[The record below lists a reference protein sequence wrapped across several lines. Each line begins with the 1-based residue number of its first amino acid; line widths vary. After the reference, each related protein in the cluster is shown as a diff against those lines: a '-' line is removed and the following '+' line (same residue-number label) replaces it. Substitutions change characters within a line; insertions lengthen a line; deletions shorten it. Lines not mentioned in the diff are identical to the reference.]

1 MKVIVDP
8 WKAEW
13 EMDIVRMNCG
23 ETFQFLLVF
32 HVLSGSVTSWT
43 IAHQNSLSFT
53 ISWSLLKLTSI
64 ESVMPSSHL
73 ILSHPLVLLPSVF
86 PSIRVFSSESALCIQ
101 VAKVW
106 EFPVNTQGW
115 FPLGLT
121 GLISL
126 LFKGHSRV
134 FSRTTVRK
142 HQFFSNQLSLQ
153 SNSRILYMTTGKTIA
168 FTLWIFVGKVMSLL
182 FNTLSRFARAFLP
195 RRSIF

>member
-1 MKVIVDP
+1 MKVSVDP

-23 ETFQFLLVF
+23 ESFQFLLVF

-43 IAHQNSLSFT
+43 VAHWNSLSFT
-53 ISWSLLKLTSI
+53 VSWSLLKLISI

-153 SNSRILYMTTGKTIA
+153 SNSHILYMTTGKTIA

-182 FNTLSRFARAFLP
+182 FIHCLGLL
-195 RRSIF
+195 